1 MPAIA
6 ASPSTE
12 VERYQNTITGTSGR
26 RSGVN
31 PLTSCDFLLVF
42 CNDDNNHRWLSESCA
57 PVRFTHFLTTW
68 QSVKPNT
75 SQGSVPPTE
84 TVRRHRPFSV
94 IYHHHPV
101 YGFSEARKY
110 DKHSSS
116 WVASSDG
123 FIPSLAISQCTCL
136 LICCCCVTWQTN
148 SSLSMTVEDC
158 WSLSF
163 QAWNLPFLQILPTA
177 AFPFLLQDWLHD
189 SPDCLLLLLSIS
201 VFYVLVFLFY
211 TF

>member
-1 MPAIA
+1 MPVIA
-6 ASPSTE
+6 ASPSAE

-26 RSGVN
+26 RSGVY
-31 PLTSCDFLLVF
+31 PLASCAVLLVF
-42 CNDDNNHRWLSESCA
+42 CNDNNIYRWLSESCA
-57 PVRFTHFLTTW
+57 PVRFIHFLTTW
-68 QSVKPNT
+68 KSVKPNRLLHKVVCRQLRHGDT
-75 SQGSVPPTE
+75 GHLALFITITRC
-84 TVRRHRPFSV
+84 TVSAKPGNKTNIHRR
-94 IYHHHPV
+94 
-101 YGFSEARKY
+101 E
-110 DKHSSS
+110 
-116 WVASSDG
+116 VASSDG

-177 AFPFLLQDWLHD
+177 AFPFLIRDWVHD
-189 SPDCLLLLLSIS
+189 SPD
-201 VFYVLVFLFY
+201 FYCYFWAYPFF